1 MAFLMGSGAVGG
13 IKAAKWV
20 GVGMEALP
28 EQCGL
33 FQARCLRRSTEGLF
47 SVGSEGK
54 QEELLENVLQFEN
67 CSVFHS

>member
-1 MAFLMGSGAVGG
+1 MPFLMGSGAVGE

-33 FQARCLRRSTEGLF
+33 FQACCLRRSAKGLF
-47 SVGSEGK
+47 IVRSEGK

-67 CSVFHS
+67 CSIFHS